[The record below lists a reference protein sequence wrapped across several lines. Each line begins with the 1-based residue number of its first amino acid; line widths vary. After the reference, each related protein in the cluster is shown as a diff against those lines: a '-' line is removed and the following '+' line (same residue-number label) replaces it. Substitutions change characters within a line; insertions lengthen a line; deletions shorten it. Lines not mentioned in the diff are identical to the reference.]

1 VTTARAAQPADTGA
15 LPTARGRPHRSA
27 GSDFR
32 RSPLRRAVFQVHLW
46 LGVLLGLYTVVS
58 GLTGSALVFRTQI
71 DRALAPSLFAVSA
84 STQTR
89 APLAPVLAQVARSYP
104 GETIEG
110 IDQLQSSARLQ
121 SRAQPAI
128 VYLNAPKGEQ
138 RMLYFDPSTG
148 RILGSA
154 MRYAGFLGVCANL
167 HYYLLAG
174 QTGYILNGICACA
187 FLLLCCTGWVLWW
200 PGRAGIRRG
209 LRVHWRARWKRLN
222 WDLHAVGGFWTNPL
236 LIAVIATGILFV
248 FPKPVLE
255 GLALLSGAKPAI
267 ASNWL
272 SAPTAPTHGL
282 VTIKPPNI
290 TPDEALAQANAV
302 LHRYASTDTIHYLAL
317 PSRQDPVYDAIAY
330 PPNGADYA
338 LPTYIYL
345 DAATAQLL
353 ACKDARDLP
362 RLLQW
367 ATYAYAVHFGT
378 FGGVWTRALWVLLGI
393 LPAGLWATGLLLW
406 WNRGLK
412 PRFGQKTNLPPHASR
427 NAE

>member
-1 VTTARAAQPADTGA
+1 VSTSHAAQPQSTGA
-15 LPTARGRPHRSA
+15 LRTLPNRPKPN
-27 GSDFR
+27 FR

-71 DRALAPSLFAVSA
+71 DRALAPSLFAISQP
-84 STQTR
+84 TQTR
-89 APLAPVLAQVARSYP
+89 APLAAMLAGVAHRYP

-110 IDQLQSSARLQ
+110 LDQLE
-121 SRAQPAI
+121 QPTQEPVIA
-128 VYLNAPKGEQ
+128 YLTVPGGEQ
-138 RMLYFDPSTG
+138 RMVSLDPSTG
-148 RILGSA
+148 RILGSE

-174 QTGYILNGICACA
+174 PTGYILNGICACA

-209 LRVHWRARWKRLN
+209 LRIHWRARWKRLN

-248 FPKPVLE
+248 FPRPILE
-255 GLALLSGAKPAI
+255 GLALLSGAKPAV
-267 ASNWL
+267 AANWL
-272 SAPTAPTHGL
+272 SAPQ
-282 VTIKPPNI
+282 PPSSNSAQITPADI
-290 TPDEALAQANAV
+290 TPDQALALANKV
-302 LHRYASTDTIHYLAL
+302 LHQHTSNDRIHYLAL
-317 PSRQDPVYDAIAY
+317 PSKQDPVYDAIAY
-330 PPNGADYA
+330 PPGRADYA

-345 DAATAQLL
+345 DAQSGAVL
-353 ACKDARDLP
+353 AWKDARDLP
-362 RLLQW
+362 RLMQW
-367 ATYAYAVHFGT
+367 ATYAYAIHFGT

-393 LPAGLWATGLLLW
+393 LPAALWSTGLLLW

-412 PRFGQKTNLPPHASR
+412 PHFRSAQQHAKHFR
-427 NAE
+427 NG